1 MEQIAAPES
10 FSAASSFAGLMAS
23 FATPQKPS
31 EPLWSDDQLAD
42 DVATFS
48 YEQALRARARYRSQF
63 PPPPLDSAG
72 SFEPASTQLAA
83 AAENP
88 LPETSRG
95 ESVPRNRTLKR
106 ASITIRL
113 SEAESAQLH
122 RRAAEAGLTVSA
134 YLRSCTLEVES
145 LRAQVKETLAQLRN
159 ATSSP
164 PLPSSRSAK
173 ASRWRQ
179 FWPFGRRG

>member
-10 FSAASSFAGLMAS
+10 SSTASNFAGLLAS
-23 FATPQKPS
+23 FAAPQKPS
-31 EPLWSDDQLAD
+31 KPSWSEDQLAD
-42 DVATFS
+42 DIATLS
-48 YEQALRARARYRSQF
+48 YEQALRARARNRSQF
-63 PPPPLDSAG
+63 ADPGVDSAT
-72 SFEPASTQLAA
+72 PAA
-83 AAENP
+83 ASP

-95 ESVPRNRTLKR
+95 ESAPRVRSLKR

-113 SEAESAQLH
+113 SEAESDQLH

-159 ATSSP
+159 ATSNATKPETPFEASAGSK
-164 PLPSSRSAK
+164 PSH
-173 ASRWRQ
+173 WRRL
-179 FWPFGRRG
+179 WPFARS